1 MALETEVQNGLG
13 TGKDMNTAFKDGVED
28 TGLKNGSMESEKL
41 AGK

>member
-13 TGKDMNTAFKDGVED
+13 TGKDMSTAFKDGVED
-28 TGLKNGSMESEKL
+28 TGLNNGSLKSENL